1 MTTAHAADR
10 QGLPSSALHHALRA
24 IELWRDEPVEL
35 ASEPWAVASVEQCR
49 LRFAAI
55 AVRAG
60 ELLLARGDLDRV
72 QDLADRALA
81 VDPWLEAGHRLIV
94 ATHLARGDNLPARRA
109 LQRYRDAVHDLGVDP
124 ARRRGWSSAS
134 WRGCPSRPPPRRARV
149 VPRSG

>member
-35 ASEPWAVASVEQCR
+35 ASEPWAVASVEQRR
-49 LRFAAI
+49 LRFAAV

-60 ELLLARGDLDRV
+60 ELLLARGDLDLV

-81 VDPWLEAGHRLIV
+81 VDPWLEVGHRLIV

-124 ARRRGWSSAS
+124 SEATRMVERLLERL
-134 WRGCPSRPPPRRARV
+134 P
-149 VPRSG
+149 